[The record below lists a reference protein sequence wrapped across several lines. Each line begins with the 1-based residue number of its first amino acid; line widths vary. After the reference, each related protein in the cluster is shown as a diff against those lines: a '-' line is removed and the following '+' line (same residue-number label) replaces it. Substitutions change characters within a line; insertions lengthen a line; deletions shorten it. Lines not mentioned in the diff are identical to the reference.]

1 MSKFK
6 LQSEKKK
13 DKGKKIFRCLNTE
26 LSQTLMGSCCG
37 WAYSFTQL
45 YPHSLSLPFKT
56 WNIIQVI
63 KYIKFWKEQ
72 HAAILSW

>member
-56 WNIIQVI
+56 
-63 KYIKFWKEQ
+63 
-72 HAAILSW
+72 